1 MKTINLYTDGGARGN
16 PGPAATGVV
25 IMDSRSKVLASK
37 SKYLGRATNNQAEY
51 QALIQG
57 LEEIIK
63 LARKSKVAVKAHLD
77 SELIVKQMNGE
88 YRVKDA
94 GLKPLFTK
102 ANKLAD
108 AFGSVQFIH
117 VARDKNKKAD
127 SLVNQELD
135 KDRG

>member
-25 IMDSRSKVLASK
+25 IIDSRSKVLVGK

-57 LEEIIK
+57 LEEVAK
-63 LARKSKVAVKAHLD
+63 LAGRSKVAVKAHLD

-102 ANKLAD
+102 ANKLVD
-108 AFGSVQFIH
+108 LLGGVQFIH
-117 VARDKNKKAD
+117 VTRDKNNQAD

>member
-1 MKTINLYTDGGARGN
+1 MKTFNLYTDGGARGN

-25 IMDSRSKVLASK
+25 IMNSRSKVLASK

-63 LARKSKVAVKAHLD
+63 LAKKSKVAVKAHLD

-94 GLKPLFTK
+94 GLKLLFAK

-108 AFGSVQFIH
+108 LLSSVQFIH
-117 VARDKNKKAD
+117 VTRDKNNQAD
-127 SLVNQELD
+127 FLVNQELD
-135 KDRG
+135 RR

>member
-25 IMDSRSKVLASK
+25 IMDSRSKVLTGK

-51 QALIQG
+51 QALIHG
-57 LEEIIK
+57 LEEVTK
-63 LARKSKVAVKAHLD
+63 LAGKSKVAVKAHLD

-94 GLKPLFTK
+94 GLKPLFAK
-102 ANKLAD
+102 ANKLVD
-108 AFGSVQFIH
+108 LLGGVQFIH
-117 VARDKNKKAD
+117 VTRDKNNQAD
-127 SLVNQELD
+127 FLVNQELD
-135 KDRG
+135 KRRG

>member
-25 IMDSRSKVLASK
+25 IMDSRSKVLAGK

-51 QALIQG
+51 QALIHG
-57 LEEIIK
+57 LEEVKKI
-63 LARKSKVAVKAHLD
+63 AGKSKVAVKAHLD

-94 GLKPLFTK
+94 GLKPLFAK

-108 AFGSVQFIH
+108 AFSSVQFIH
-117 VARDKNKKAD
+117 VTRDKNKKAD

-135 KDRG
+135 KGS